1 MKAQEFYDEQLSNY
15 NLLNLID
22 PATAK
27 QAMQMMEEYHQAKL
41 NLLTIPVVTHLVK
54 IRQDET

>member
-41 NLLTIPVVTHLVK
+41 NLLNIPVVGHPFKTNEL
-54 IRQDET
+54 